1 MQDFFSRQEEARR
14 TTRRLVILFALAI
27 VAIVVAVY
35 LALQL
40 LVFGAELKGVGP
52 GSPGLWHPELFAW
65 VAAATLLVIFA
76 GSSFKTF
83 QLRAGGPA
91 VAELLGGRPVDPNT
105 DDPEE
110 RRLLNVVEEM
120 AIASGTPVP
129 DVYLLDRERGINAF
143 AAGHAP
149 DDTVLGVTR
158 GTAHLL
164 SRDELQGV
172 VAHEFSHVLH
182 GDVRLDLRLMGLVFG
197 ILVLGSIGYHLMRS
211 GFWGGSRRR
220 KGGGL
225 ALVGLALFVIGW
237 VGVFFA
243 RLIKA
248 AVSRQRELLAD
259 ASAVQYTR
267 NPDGIAGALRKIG
280 GFTTGS
286 RLDTGRAE
294 EASHLFFA
302 DGLRAR
308 WLGLTATHPPLDE
321 RIRRID
327 PSFDGT
333 YPAVHWPEEERTP
346 SEATPQEK
354 AGAGPLPIP
363 PVLGD
368 ALETAGAGVGGGVG
382 SDAGVGPD
390 AVTASVGTLDPAH
403 LVWAA
408 ALLEGMP
415 DPLRRAAREPASA
428 RALVYALL
436 LDPKEEVRAR
446 QREALEREAEP
457 EVVAETGRLL
467 PVLSRAGRDARL
479 PLADLALPALRRL
492 SPEQYRRF
500 RRTVTA
506 LAEADRRIDLFEY
519 ALRRM
524 ILRHLEPRFAEG
536 EGAKKGQ
543 AVQYYALR
551 GLREEISLLLSML
564 AHTGHDGP
572 EAARDAV
579 AAGAAEL
586 AGLVQV
592 DALERSACRLSALD
606 AALERLA
613 QVTPRLK
620 ERVLRAAVAAAG
632 HDRRVTEREG
642 ELLRAI
648 ADGLGCPVPPFLTAD
663 RGDARSGG

>member
-35 LALQL
+35 LAIKL
-40 LVFGAELKGVGP
+40 LVFGAELKGVGL
-52 GSPGLWHPELFAW
+52 GLAGGGLWHAELFAW
-65 VAAATLLVIFA
+65 VTAATLLVIFA
-76 GSSFKTF
+76 GSSFKTL

-143 AAGHAP
+143 AAGHDP
-149 DDTVLGVTR
+149 DDTVIGVTR

-172 VAHEFSHVLH
+172 VAHEFSHILH

-225 ALVGLALFVIGW
+225 ALIGLALFVIGW

-248 AVSRQRELLAD
+248 AVSRQREFLAD

-267 NPDGIAGALRKIG
+267 NPGGIAGALRKIG

-327 PSFDGT
+327 PAFDGT
-333 YPAVHWPEEERTP
+333 YPTVRWPDAARTP
-346 SEATPQEK
+346 SEAAPEEK

-368 ALETAGAGVGGGVG
+368 ALETAGAGLGSGGG
-382 SDAGVGPD
+382 AGPD
-390 AVTASVGTLDPAH
+390 AVAASVGTLDPAH

-446 QREALEREAEP
+446 QREVLEREAEP

-492 SPEQYRRF
+492 SREQYGRF

-536 EGAKKGQ
+536 AEGEGAKKGR

-572 EAARDAV
+572 EAAREAV
-579 AAGAAEL
+579 TAGAAEL

-606 AALERLA
+606 AALDRLA

-663 RGDARSGG
+663 GEDA